1 MYVNVILTPS
11 EIETLLRS
19 SQKPGE
25 DESTVSVVFDA
36 LRATSS
42 IIVALNNGAKM
53 VIPAESIEEA
63 LELKKNYKNALLAG
77 ERNGLKIPPSM
88 TGGIEFDLGN
98 SPREFT
104 REKVAEKIIITTTTN
119 GTRAIKSAMQKSAKV
134 LICSFLNISAT
145 AQYIKKL
152 NPLKLVIFC
161 SGTRDE
167 PALEDIMAAGCLI
180 EKINAGDISL
190 SDSAIVAKECYY
202 YHQNDLSSV
211 MKRSAN
217 ARRLLNIPEL
227 SADVDFCF
235 QTDLCDIVAV
245 AKNGK
250 IVIEN

>member
-1 MYVNVILTPS
+1 
-11 EIETLLRS
+11 
-19 SQKPGE
+19 
-25 DESTVSVVFDA
+25 
-36 LRATSS
+36 
-42 IIVALNNGAKM
+42 
-53 VIPAESIEEA
+53 
-63 LELKKNYKNALLAG
+63 
-77 ERNGLKIPPSM
+77 
-88 TGGIEFDLGN
+88 
-98 SPREFT
+98 
-104 REKVAEKIIITTTTN
+104 
-119 GTRAIKSAMQKSAKV
+119 
-134 LICSFLNISAT
+134 
-145 AQYIKKL
+145 
-152 NPLKLVIFC
+152 
-161 SGTRDE
+161 
-167 PALEDIMAAGCLI
+167 MAAGCLI